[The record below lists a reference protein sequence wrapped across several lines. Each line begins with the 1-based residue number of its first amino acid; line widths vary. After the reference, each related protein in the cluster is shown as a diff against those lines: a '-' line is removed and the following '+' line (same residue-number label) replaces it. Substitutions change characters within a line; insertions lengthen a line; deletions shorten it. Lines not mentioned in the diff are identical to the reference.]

1 MLPAKRAERPPTGR
15 HRRVRDPTAGL
26 LGQFLWLVTGRVG
39 GALLQ
44 AVTLGLLA
52 RWVGPTQFG
61 LVAGV
66 LGAAQVS
73 IVVSDLGISPSLLRI
88 RAKDPGD
95 PRLHSLLLLNRFMSG
110 ALLIVWTAALGILAG
125 VSGNESFLLLIGVAV
140 WVSAEKNTET
150 LLMVSLADGRTQD
163 MLLSLGLRRT
173 ATVVLFTI
181 GALCGLPTLL
191 SYGIALASSG
201 LLGAAWTW
209 RRIARVLPT
218 ANFQPMRP
226 LLREALP
233 FWLNSMAI
241 QSRNLDVVL
250 VGLAASPAAAG
261 VYAAPSRL
269 SGPLA
274 LLPSSLAQVLLPTAA
289 RAVPGSSRQTW
300 LAMAAMT
307 ACTTFLFGSL
317 ALIAGDVLPRL
328 LGSGYR
334 GSVAPLRIL
343 LIGLI
348 FFGISASLISVLQ
361 AQGDERYVAT
371 INVALLVVCLPSVS
385 LAASAAGASGAAVA
399 MATGYVVQAG
409 ALGWRAR
416 TTARRR
422 AEDLP
427 RLVRKPG
434 KRRGRARASAPAA

>member
-1 MLPAKRAERPPTGR
+1 MSPSRAERRPAGR
-15 HRRVRDPTAGL
+15 HRAGRAQRSGL

-52 RWVGPTQFG
+52 RWVGPAQFG

-73 IVVSDLGISPSLLRI
+73 IAVSDLGISPSLLRI
-88 RAKDPGD
+88 RATDPHD
-95 PRLHSLLLLNRFMSG
+95 PRLRSLLLLNRLMST
-110 ALLIVWTAALGILAG
+110 ALLAVWVAVLGILAG
-125 VSGNESFLLLIGVAV
+125 ISGNTAFMLLLGVAV

-150 LLMVSLADGRTQD
+150 FLMVSLADGRTQD

-173 ATVVLFTI
+173 ATVVLLA
-181 GALCGLPTLL
+181 GGVLCGLPALL

-201 LLGAAWTW
+201 VLGATWTW
-209 RRIARVLPT
+209 RRIAGVLPT
-218 ANFQPMRP
+218 AGAQPMRP

-241 QSRNLDVVL
+241 QGRNLDVVL
-250 VGLAASPAAAG
+250 VGLAASPATAG

-300 LAMAAMT
+300 LAMTAMT
-307 ACTTFLFGSL
+307 ACTTLLFGLL
-317 ALIAGDVLPRL
+317 ALVADDVLPRL
-328 LGSGYR
+328 LGPGFSA
-334 GSVAPLRIL
+334 SVTPLRIL
-343 LIGLI
+343 LVGLI
-348 FFGISASLISVLQ
+348 FFGVSASLISVLQ
-361 AQGDERYVAT
+361 AYGDERYVAAV
-371 INVALLVVCLPSVS
+371 NVTVLVVCLPVAS
-385 LAASAAGASGAAVA
+385 LAASRAGAPGAAVA
-399 MATGYVVQAG
+399 MAAGYAVQAG
-409 ALGWRAR
+409 ALGQRAR
-416 TTARRR
+416 TASRRR
-422 AEDLP
+422 TEDLAFRMRQP
-427 RLVRKPG
+427 D
-434 KRRGRARASAPAA
+434 KRSEEAGAWARSA